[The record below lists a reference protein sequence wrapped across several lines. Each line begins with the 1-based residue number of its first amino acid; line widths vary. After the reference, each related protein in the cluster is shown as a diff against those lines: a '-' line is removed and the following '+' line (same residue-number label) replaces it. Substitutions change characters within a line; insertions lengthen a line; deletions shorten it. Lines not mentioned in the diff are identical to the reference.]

1 MAPSVGPMHGVQAN
15 ANAAPAMSG
24 PPDPARLISASGRH
38 SRLSLGTNGVSRNS
52 TPSAMMTAPATL
64 SSVPRES
71 WSAEPSPV
79 AVMPSATNTTVND
92 RQKTIAGS
100 RTFRS
105 ERSPR
110 CSSTTLTPE
119 TAER

>member
-1 MAPSVGPMHGVQAN
+1 MHGVQAK
-15 ANAAPAMSG
+15 ANAAPAISG
-24 PPDPARLISASGRH
+24 PPEPAREISASGRH
-38 SRLSLGTNGVSRNS
+38 SRLSFGTNGVSRKS

-71 WSAEPSPV
+71 CSAEPSPV
-79 AVMPSATNTTVND
+79 AVMPSATNTTVNE

-100 RTFRS
+100 STRSS
-105 ERSPR
+105 ERSPF
-110 CSSTTLTPE
+110 CSSATLTPE